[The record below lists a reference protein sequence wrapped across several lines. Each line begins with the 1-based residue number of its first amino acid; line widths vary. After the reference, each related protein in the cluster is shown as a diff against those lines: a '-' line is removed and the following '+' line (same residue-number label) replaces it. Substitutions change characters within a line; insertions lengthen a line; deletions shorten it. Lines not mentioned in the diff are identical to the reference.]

1 MTTDAQRAAAA
12 RIRDE
17 RRRWRDLVD
26 AVGPA
31 RLDEGGAMGEWT
43 FGDLAGHLAGWREHR
58 LRELEA
64 AARGEPAPA
73 PPWPAGLVEN
83 DEINDWIHEHQSGT
97 VQDRIDAYDA
107 TFERLASAIEA
118 LPETMADRPGRLRVD
133 GWHGPGRRRLGN
145 PPARRARAARPGMAR
160 GRRPLSVS
168 ARAAS

>member
-1 MTTDAQRAAAA
+1 MPNEPPRA

-31 RLDEGGAMGEWT
+31 RLDEAGAMGEWT

-73 PPWPAGLVEN
+73 PPWPTGLAEN
-83 DEINDWIHEHQSGT
+83 DEINDWIHDAPVGHGPGP
-97 VQDRIDAYDA
+97 DR
-107 TFERLASAIEA
+107 RLRRDLRAPRIGDRGA
-118 LPETMADRPGRLRVD
+118 PETMAADPGAFAWMEGTAPVD
-133 GWHGPGRRRLGN
+133 GDWGTHLRDEHEPLVRAWLAGD
-145 PPARRARAARPGMAR
+145 AR
-160 GRRPLSVS
+160 
-168 ARAAS
+168 